1 MKQKLFTILTLLLCI
16 CSGAWA
22 DATPGNADS
31 RYLNVANYSSIDD
44 AGFTSDVYNLYY
56 YDSSTG
62 FLVVNAFGAYKAVGT
77 QKWVTDASGNT
88 NSSTWTAPTGTVFK
102 GSDYYFKK
110 EGSSAKTVKEMKFGQ
125 TRKMSFRVSNCIEV
139 TALVKSNSTS
149 ATLSLT
155 VYPLTGEGYT
165 TRGDAA
171 GSDTYKG
178 STSNPTTLTVTGLNA
193 GTVYEI
199 EISDDNKNNGNLL
212 YEIAFKTPL
221 GAQAPVFSPTTG
233 SSIASESNVDITSSN
248 ATKVYYKWTTSSET
262 PADGWSYADA
272 NANGK
277 ITVAAP
283 AYDSETPANN
293 TRYLHAYGEKSSTAG
308 TKSYAQYT
316 ITAPDTEAPTLSST
330 SPAANATDIAVSGNI
345 VLTFNENVFCTTKA
359 TLTPEGGEAVE
370 LTPTVSGATVTYAY
384 TELAYNKAYTF
395 NLAANSVADGSGN
408 KYASAINFSFTTVQ
422 ETCATPTFIDLGSKA
437 VKITCATEAS
447 TIYYKLNDGSYTEY
461 SGTFIPEANG
471 TVYAYA
477 TAEGCLNS
485 AVAEKAITLPVVGN
499 VTGNLLMTLQPD
511 VPTTNDAGGYE
522 NNKFSKAGYDM
533 ANSAT
538 LQNTGAATRCP
549 NMFKVNKGTI
559 TITPPSDV
567 TIQSIKIFGV
577 SNNTVSTASSVSA
590 GTGTTMVSSTGVLT
604 PRNYYVGDDQAN
616 GDPIIS
622 EVVFSKTTPTA
633 GATFEFKVAQASGDN
648 SQVRL
653 YVEVYGTTSATTE
666 AITPAKTYTT
676 YIPTHNLDFTSTDK
690 LTAYIATAA
699 TASTVTVTSV
709 DKVPAGTPIIVKA
722 TETGSAI
729 NVNVAATADDVSS
742 NKLKCGDGKTNVG
755 GNSKYDYI
763 LSDGKFYRAEEGTIA
778 VGKAYLHLDAA
789 PAASRE
795 LSIVFEG
802 ETTGIANIEVDANE
816 IFDANAPMY
825 NLAGQRVNKSYKG
838 VVIVNGKKML
848 NK

>member
-1 MKQKLFTILTLLLCI
+1 MKQKLFTILTLLLCL
-16 CSGAWA
+16 CSTAWA
-22 DATPGNADS
+22 DD
-31 RYLNVANYSSIDD
+31 YVWNYSNHDTWTYSNSEKTVTLNSYNGLGST
-44 AGFTSDVYNLYY
+44 AVEHTTPLVLTFTGGGTSDKIQA
-56 YDSSTG
+56 SSQNFT
-62 FLVVNAFGAYKAVGT
+62 FNNVEYTLSNQLWINGASN
-77 QKWVTDASGNT
+77 DN
-88 NSSTWTAPTGTVFK
+88 
-102 GSDYYFKK
+102 
-110 EGSSAKTVKEMKFGQ
+110 
-125 TRKMSFRVSNCIEV
+125 RKMSFSGISG
-139 TALVKSNSTS
+139 TGTFTLLVKTSNNR
-149 ATLSLT
+149 T
-155 VYPLTGEGYT
+155 VSMGTASG
-165 TRGDAA
+165 
-171 GSDTYKG
+171 
-178 STSNPTTLTVTGLNA
+178 NPTTSSNTNYVDIGTFINNAKTAVSTITVTSALSANTTYYVNVSGGIAIYALIWTPDGA
-193 GTVYEI
+193 GTP
-199 EISDDNKNNGNLL
+199 S
-212 YEIAFKTPL
+212 
-221 GAQAPVFSPTTG
+221 FSPTTG
-233 SSIASESNVDITSSN
+233 SSVAEGSKITITSSN
-248 ATKVYYKWTTSSET
+248 STSIKYKWTNSTTT
-262 PADGWSYADA
+262 PTDGWSVYDADA
-272 NANGK
+272 K
-277 ITVAAP
+277 VTVPAAS
-283 AYDSETPANN
+283 DETP
-293 TRYLHAYGEKSSTAG
+293 YLHAQGFKGEDAGTAG
-308 TKSYAQYT
+308 YAQYT

-370 LTPTVSGATVTYAY
+370 LTPTVSGAAVTYAY

-471 TVYAYA
+471 TIYAYA

-511 VPTTNDAGGYE
+511 VPTTGDAGDYSSHT
-522 NNKFSKAGYDM
+522 FSKAGYSM
-533 ANSAT
+533 ANT
-538 LQNTGAATRCP
+538 NVLQNTGAATRCP

-577 SNNTVSTASSVSA
+577 SNNTVSTPSSVSA

-633 GATFEFKVAQASGDN
+633 GATFEFKLAQASGDN